1 MFYGFTWKKQIL
13 LQEMVA
19 KGEGGGVGMGSGT
32 SPPFLYDPE
41 LQKKIVIELV
51 QNLFLSRRLYGMKD

>member
-1 MFYGFTWKKQIL
+1 MEKTNFAPGNG
-13 LQEMVA
+13 
-19 KGEGGGVGMGSGT
+19 GEGGGGVGMGSGI

-51 QNLFLSRRLYGMKD
+51 QNLFLSRRLLFEYGMKD

>member
-19 KGEGGGVGMGSGT
+19 WPTERL
-32 SPPFLYDPE
+32 PFCMSEDDR
-41 LQKKIVIELV
+41 KIKENS
-51 QNLFLSRRLYGMKD
+51 NLL